1 MKYIAT
7 WSGYSSGSFMGR
19 DDGYPERK
27 FKAICDLGDL
37 RNAIAIK
44 GVEFYA
50 LEQIS
55 ADVLLHTLSPDP
67 LGILKP

>member
-7 WSGYSSGSFMGR
+7 WNGYSSGSFMGR

-27 FKAICDLGDL
+27 FKAINDLGDL
-37 RNAIAIK
+37 RNVIGIK

-50 LEQIS
+50 LEES
-55 ADVLLHTLSPDP
+55 SSNVLLHTLPADP